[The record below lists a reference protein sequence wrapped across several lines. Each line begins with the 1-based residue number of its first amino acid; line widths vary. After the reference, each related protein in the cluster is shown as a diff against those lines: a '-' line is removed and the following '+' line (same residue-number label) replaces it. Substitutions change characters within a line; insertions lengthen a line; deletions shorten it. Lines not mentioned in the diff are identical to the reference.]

1 MARSQLAKETLQPV
15 EVGLEFAFATMIGL
29 ALFTIF
35 NTFLMNVG
43 ERRKQLA
50 VLRAIGATRRQII
63 RMLLLEG
70 LAMGL
75 LGTVLGSLLGLA
87 GAYGL
92 TQGMG
97 RIYATAMPALQITA
111 TPFLLAAIIGP
122 GVSFWRCSFPP
133 ISPAASRR
141 WKA

>member
-1 MARSQLAKETLQPV
+1 M
-15 EVGLEFAFATMIGL
+15 MIGL

-50 VLRAIGATRRQII
+50 VLRAIGATRRQVI

-75 LGTVLGSLLGLA
+75 MGTVLGSLLGLA

-97 RIYATAMPALQITA
+97 RIYSTAMPALRITPDA
-111 TPFLLAAIIGP
+111 ICAGRDHRTGGVVVGDVHSGLSRRPHLAAGRHEICRRRGP
-122 GVSFWRCSFPP
+122 QATSPSLTSCS
-133 ISPAASRR
+133 A
-141 WKA
+141 